1 MRPDR
6 QRMLLGKGRGQ
17 LLDVRGI
24 DVAYGRAMVLH
35 DVSLELEK
43 GEMVF
48 IVGRN
53 GAGKTTLLK
62 TISGIMKPAK
72 GAIVYEG
79 ENTQNLS
86 AERLARLGMRF
97 VAQDKKVFSHLTV
110 RDNLQLAAYASGE
123 PMAQAIEKATSIYP
137 DLSKFMDSRAGRL
150 SGGQREI
157 LLIGRALVGS
167 PRLLLIDEPTEG
179 LAAIVIEDISR
190 ILNRLKAENVS
201 AIIVEQNLSLVN
213 RLADRI
219 YVMKEGKVIREIDSK
234 SKTGDT
240 SDLEDYL

>member
-1 MRPDR
+1 MN
-6 QRMLLGKGRGQ
+6 
-17 LLDVRGI
+17 VNGI
-24 DVAYGRAMVLH
+24 DVGYGHAMVLH
-35 DVSLELEK
+35 DVSLELKK

-62 TISGIMKPAK
+62 AISGVMKPAA
-72 GAIVYEG
+72 GTITYDG
-79 ENTQNLS
+79 IDTIGLS
-86 AERLARLGMRF
+86 AEKLARRGMRF
-97 VAQDKKVFSHLTV
+97 VAQDKKVFTHLTV

-123 PMAQAIEKATSIYP
+123 KISDAVQKATSIYP
-137 DLSKFMDSRAGRL
+137 DLSRFMESKAGGL

-179 LAAIVIEDISR
+179 LAAIVIEDITR
-190 ILNRLKAENVS
+190 ILNQLKAENVS

-219 YVMKEGKVIREIDSK
+219 YVMKEGKIIKEIADQSEME
-234 SKTGDT
+234 DT
-240 SDLEDYL
+240 SDLENYL

>member
-1 MRPDR
+1 
-6 QRMLLGKGRGQ
+6 
-17 LLDVRGI
+17 
-24 DVAYGRAMVLH
+24 MVLH
-35 DVSLELEK
+35 DVSLGLKK

-62 TISGIMKPAK
+62 TISGIIKPAK
-72 GAIVYEG
+72 GSIRYEG
-79 ENTQNLS
+79 QDTLDLN
-86 AERLARLGMRF
+86 AEKLARRGIRF
-97 VAQDKKVFSHLTV
+97 VAQDKKVFTHLTV

-123 PMAQAIEKATSIYP
+123 KMSDAVRKATSIYP
-137 DLSKFMDSRAGRL
+137 DLSKFMENKAGGL

-179 LAAIVIEDISR
+179 LAAIVIEDITR
-190 ILNRLKAENVS
+190 ILNQLKTENVS
-201 AIIVEQNLSLVN
+201 AIIVEQNLSLVS

-219 YVMKEGKVIREIDSK
+219 YVMKEGKIIKEIAD
-234 SKTGDT
+234 KTEIGET
-240 SDLEDYL
+240 TDLENYL

>member
-1 MRPDR
+1 
-6 QRMLLGKGRGQ
+6 
-17 LLDVRGI
+17 
-24 DVAYGRAMVLH
+24 MVLH
-35 DVSLELEK
+35 DVSLELK
-43 GEMVF
+43 QGEMVF

-62 TISGIMKPAK
+62 TISGIMKPAN
-72 GAIVYEG
+72 GTVTYG
-79 ENTQNLS
+79 GRDTRGLS
-86 AERLARLGMRF
+86 AEKLARMGMRF
-97 VAQDKKVFSHLTV
+97 VAQDKRVFTHLTV
-110 RDNLQLAAYASGE
+110 RDNLQLAAHASGE
-123 PMAQAIEKATSIYP
+123 KMSDAVQKATSIYP
-137 DLSKFMDSRAGRL
+137 DLSRFMDSKSGGL

-167 PRLLLIDEPTEG
+167 PKLLLIDEPTEG

-219 YVMKEGKVIREIDSK
+219 YVMKEGTIITEIVDTSEM
-234 SKTGDT
+234 GDT
-240 SDLEDYL
+240 SKLENHL

>member
-1 MRPDR
+1 
-6 QRMLLGKGRGQ
+6 
-17 LLDVRGI
+17 
-24 DVAYGRAMVLH
+24 MVLH
-35 DVSLELEK
+35 DVSLELKK

-48 IVGRN
+48 LVGRN

-62 TISGIMKPAK
+62 AISGIMKPAN
-72 GAIVYEG
+72 GAITYDG
-79 ENTQNLS
+79 SDTLGLS
-86 AERLARLGMRF
+86 AEQLARRGMRF

-110 RDNLQLAAYASGE
+110 RDNLQLAAYASGAK
-123 PMAQAIEKATSIYP
+123 MSDAVQKATSIYP
-137 DLSKFMDSRAGRL
+137 DLARFMESKAGGL

-179 LAAIVIEDISR
+179 LAAIVIEDITR
-190 ILNRLKAENVS
+190 ILNQLKAENVS

-219 YVMKEGKVIREIDSK
+219 YVMKEGKIIKEIADQSEME
-234 SKTGDT
+234 DT
-240 SDLEDYL
+240 SDLENYL

>member
-1 MRPDR
+1 
-6 QRMLLGKGRGQ
+6 
-17 LLDVRGI
+17 LLDVIGI
-24 DVAYGRAMVLH
+24 DVGYGHAMVLH
-35 DVSLELEK
+35 EVSLKLSK

-48 IVGRN
+48 VVGRN

-72 GAIVYEG
+72 GSITYEG
-79 ENTQNLS
+79 KDTRGLN
-86 AERLARLGMRF
+86 AEKLARRGIRF

-110 RDNLQLAAYASGE
+110 RDNLQLAAHASGE
-123 PMAQAIEKATSIYP
+123 KMVKAIQKATSIYP
-137 DLSKFMDSRAGRL
+137 DMSKFMDNRAGKL

-167 PRLLLIDEPTEG
+167 PKLLLIDEPTEG
-179 LAAIVIEDISR
+179 LAAIVIKDISR

-219 YVMKEGKVIREIDSK
+219 YVMKEGKVIKEIVDK
-234 SKTGDT
+234 SEMEDT
-240 SDLEDYL
+240 SDLENYL

>member
-1 MRPDR
+1 M
-6 QRMLLGKGRGQ
+6 
-17 LLDVRGI
+17 LDVTGI
-24 DVAYGRAMVLH
+24 DVGYGHAMVLH
-35 DVSLELEK
+35 DVSLKLSK

-48 IVGRN
+48 VVGRN

-72 GAIVYEG
+72 GSIAYEG
-79 ENTQNLS
+79 QDTRGLN
-86 AERLARLGMRF
+86 AEKLARRGMRF

-110 RDNLQLAAYASGE
+110 RDNLQLAAHASGE
-123 PMAQAIEKATSIYP
+123 KMVNAIQKATSIYP
-137 DLSKFMDSRAGRL
+137 DMSKFMDNRAGKL

-167 PRLLLIDEPTEG
+167 PKLLLIDEPTEG

-219 YVMKEGKVIREIDSK
+219 YVMKEGKVIKEIADK
-234 SKTGDT
+234 SEMEDT
-240 SDLEDYL
+240 SDLENYL

>member
-1 MRPDR
+1 
-6 QRMLLGKGRGQ
+6 MLLGKGRGR
-17 LLDVRGI
+17 LLDVIGI
-24 DVAYGRAMVLH
+24 DVGYGHAMVLH
-35 DVSLELEK
+35 EVSLKLSK

-48 IVGRN
+48 VVGRN

-72 GAIVYEG
+72 GSITYEG
-79 ENTQNLS
+79 KDTRGLN
-86 AERLARLGMRF
+86 AEKLARRGIRF

-110 RDNLQLAAYASGE
+110 RDNLQLAAHASGE
-123 PMAQAIEKATSIYP
+123 KMVKAIQKATSIYP
-137 DLSKFMDSRAGRL
+137 DMSKFMDNRAGKL

-167 PRLLLIDEPTEG
+167 PKLLLIDEPTEG
-179 LAAIVIEDISR
+179 LAAIVIKDISR

-219 YVMKEGKVIREIDSK
+219 YVMKEGKVIKEIVDK
-234 SKTGDT
+234 SEMEDT
-240 SDLEDYL
+240 SDLENYL

>member
-1 MRPDR
+1 
-6 QRMLLGKGRGQ
+6 
-17 LLDVRGI
+17 
-24 DVAYGRAMVLH
+24 MVLH
-35 DVSLELEK
+35 DVSLGLKK

-62 TISGIMKPAK
+62 TISGIIKPAK
-72 GAIVYEG
+72 GSIRYEG
-79 ENTQNLS
+79 QDTLDLN
-86 AERLARLGMRF
+86 AEKLARRGIRF
-97 VAQDKKVFSHLTV
+97 VAQDKKVFTHLTV

-123 PMAQAIEKATSIYP
+123 KMSDAVRKATSIYP
-137 DLSKFMDSRAGRL
+137 DLSKFMESKAGGL

-179 LAAIVIEDISR
+179 LAAIVIEDITR
-190 ILNRLKAENVS
+190 ILNQLKTENVS
-201 AIIVEQNLSLVN
+201 AIIVEQNLSLVS

-219 YVMKEGKVIREIDSK
+219 YVMKEGKIIKEIAD
-234 SKTGDT
+234 KTEIGET
-240 SDLEDYL
+240 PDLENYL

>member
-1 MRPDR
+1 
-6 QRMLLGKGRGQ
+6 MLLGRGQ
-17 LLDVRGI
+17 LLDVDGI
-24 DVAYGRAMVLH
+24 DVGYGRAMVLH
-35 DVSLELEK
+35 DVSLGLKK

-62 TISGIMKPAK
+62 TISGIIKPAK
-72 GAIVYEG
+72 GSIRYEG
-79 ENTQNLS
+79 QDTLDLN
-86 AERLARLGMRF
+86 AEKLARRGIRF
-97 VAQDKKVFSHLTV
+97 VAQDKKVFTHLTV

-123 PMAQAIEKATSIYP
+123 KMSDAVRKATSIYP
-137 DLSKFMDSRAGRL
+137 DLSKFMENKAGGL

-179 LAAIVIEDISR
+179 LAAIVIEDITR
-190 ILNRLKAENVS
+190 ILNQLKTENVS
-201 AIIVEQNLSLVN
+201 AIIVEQNLSLVS

-219 YVMKEGKVIREIDSK
+219 YVMKEGKIIKEIAD
-234 SKTGDT
+234 KTEIGET
-240 SDLEDYL
+240 TDLENYL